1 MQKMNTQT
9 RLNSFKRGG
18 FQNSS
23 FQNNGS
29 VLVISLLILLVLTIL
44 GVTALDTTVMEERMS
59 SNTRQRN
66 LAHQAAETALKSAE
80 SWLAST
86 TNMSIQA
93 HIGQK
98 FQGLNELYNSTKST
112 TALTWDINNPYS
124 WSTANSQAVTTLSAF
139 PTDASIVPGAP
150 RYTIE
155 YLGRMGDPPL
165 NFSAPDVRPHAFRI
179 AAIGWGPDKTTK
191 VVLSST
197 FQRRLL

>member
-1 MQKMNTQT
+1 MQQINTQ
-9 RLNSFKRGG
+9 RR
-18 FQNSS
+18 Q
-23 FQNNGS
+23 NGS

-66 LAHQAAETALKSAE
+66 LAHQAAETAIKAAE
-80 SWLAST
+80 TWLA
-86 TNMSIQA
+86 TNTNVSIQA

-98 FQGLNELYNSTKST
+98 FQGLNELYDSSK
-112 TALTWDINNPYS
+112 TATSLTWDINNPYS
-124 WSTANSQAVTTLSAF
+124 WSAANSQAVTTLSAF
-139 PTDASIVPGAP
+139 PSDASVVPGAP

-165 NFSAPDVRPHAFRI
+165 NFTDPDIRPYAFRI